1 MNDFITFGETMLR
14 LSPAG
19 FARLEGSSA
28 LSMTIGGS
36 ESNVAVNMAR
46 LGKRSVW
53 FSRLADNPLGHTA
66 LNQIREHGVDVSQV
80 VWDSEHRMGLYFVE
94 FGQSPR
100 GIQVWYDR
108 QHSAASHMTPA
119 DLPLEAIAGA
129 RWLHC
134 TGITP
139 ALSTSCHEAVT
150 LAIAHA
156 RQAGVRVSFD
166 VNYRA
171 RLWDAPTAA
180 AALAPLCQQAD
191 VVFIARRDAVKLW
204 GAPQEAADC
213 AAAMQQAWGGT
224 IVVSDG
230 ERGAVI
236 TDGAVLARQ
245 PSVPTAIVDRLGAG
259 DALAAG
265 VLCRLLE
272 DAALE
277 DALRFGLAL
286 AALAL
291 SVPGDI
297 ARVSRAEVEAVLAN
311 AVDALKR

>member
-14 LSPAG
+14 LSPPG
-19 FARLEGSSA
+19 FARLEGAAA
-28 LSMTIGGS
+28 LNMTIGGS
-36 ESNVAVNMAR
+36 ESNVAVNLAR
-46 LGKRSVW
+46 LGKRSAW
-53 FSRLADNPLGHTA
+53 FSRLPDNPLGHTA
-66 LNQIREHGVDVSQV
+66 LNLIREHGVDVSQV

-94 FGQSPR
+94 FGQTPR

-119 DLPLEAIAGA
+119 DLPLAAIASA

-139 ALSTSCHEAVT
+139 ALSASCHASIT
-150 LAIAHA
+150 AAIAHA

-191 VVFIARRDAVKLW
+191 VVFVARRDAVKLW
-204 GAPQEAADC
+204 GAPDDAAEC
-213 AAAMQQAWGGT
+213 AKAMQQAWGGAV
-224 IVVSDG
+224 IVSDG

-236 TDGAVLARQ
+236 TDGTTLAQQ
-245 PSVPTAIVDRLGAG
+245 PSVPTTIVDRLGAG

-272 DAALE
+272 DAPLE

-311 AVDALKR
+311 AVDQLKR